1 MGRDGGLEDLVVD
14 DDCSTGRGE
23 DEVEDEEG
31 LEGEVVREP
40 IHDEDD

>member
-1 MGRDGGLEDLVVD
+1 MGRDGRLEDLVVD
-14 DDCSTGRGE
+14 DNCSASRGE

-40 IHDEDD
+40 IHNKDC